1 MAHTDI
7 ADPPIPEWDPDNEVY
22 IIKSGDIIISFYDP
36 GELIVAGHDVTAQ
49 VTYDQI
55 TEDRGLRFQD
65 TNRRNAD
72 YRERLGFGE
81 DK

>member
-1 MAHTDI
+1 MPDTREFGTKC
-7 ADPPIPEWDPDNEVY
+7 PLTFLWDEENECWC
-22 IIKSGDIIISFYDP
+22 IRHGDILVQFLDP

-65 TNRRNAD
+65 RNSRRAN
-72 YRERLGFGE
+72 EV
-81 DK
+81 